1 MKQEIIEI
9 NGVKIPKIIDDG
21 GMILLPVT
29 RIINNILEGKNAG
42 AKQFSSRDKYNKFIK
57 RIEIDYST
65 FTTSNQII
73 ETTCMTL
80 EGFKEYL
87 LSLNIGRLS
96 NNGIKSYNEL
106 AQMIGIE
113 RIEEKK
119 IDDNCDDYIKDIISS
134 IKFDEYKMCTK
145 CYTLYPKTLNFFY
158 KDEKMSSGFQSVCRK
173 CNNSYFEHIDKYLQY
188 IYNKYGNDMYVKV
201 RDSKTEDLFLMYA
214 KREIDK
220 FPFDRKEFKSKTLQ
234 LKIVNLL
241 LKNNF
246 ISEENFNMK
255 MIYKYIPKKL
265 LKINIDDIF
274 DNIFKDWKNK
284 IWIYDESKK
293 LKTTL
298 DLKNVDYN
306 SNDYSLIESRK
317 IWNDYLKAN
326 NLKLNE
332 NNVYTFDFKTH
343 LEKCKIY
350 KYGRNDLLGYVMYLT
365 KNKYYSYKF
374 KINGKKYYSKKENRI
389 LALKQYIKD
398 VNINYN
404 QIPLYLS
411 KYRLQQYSITLYNM
425 LRKYYNCNLFEWV
438 NDAYPDKFKHEH
450 FNLECIR
457 GQFDSMEECEVDS
470 ILRNEFKYK
479 LLHNVSSDTYTI
491 RILDET
497 RQPDW
502 FIFEDNKLW
511 CVEYFG
517 LYSDNPNTIVTKKY
531 RELHDKK
538 IEQYK
543 NSVRNSHYYYLFLY
557 PEDLKNQYKGL
568 LNKIELMKNT
578 NERIIGLK

>member
-29 RIINNILEGKNAG
+29 RIINNILEGKNVG

-96 NNGIKSYNEL
+96 NNGIKAYNEL
-106 AQMIGIE
+106 AEMIGIE

-145 CYTLYPKTLNFFY
+145 CHTLYPKTLNFFY
-158 KDEKMSSGFQSVCRK
+158 KDEKTSSGFQSVCRK
-173 CNNSYFEHIDKYLQY
+173 CNNSYFEYNDKYLQH

-201 RDSKTEDLFLMYA
+201 RDSKIEDIFLMYA
-214 KREIDK
+214 KGEIDK
-220 FPFDRKEFKSKTLQ
+220 LPYKHITMKQEQMKIIKHLIDNKILDKTNMTRKYILNTFFNDTTGMFK
-234 LKIVNLL
+234 I
-241 LKNNF
+241 
-246 ISEENFNMK
+246 EEVYDYAYPKWKDFY
-255 MIYKYIPKKL
+255 YKYPLVNYAVKDFKQA
-265 LKINIDDIF
+265 KII
-274 DNIFKDWKNK
+274 
-284 IWIYDESKK
+284 
-293 LKTTL
+293 L
-298 DLKNVDYN
+298 
-306 SNDYSLIESRK
+306 
-317 IWNDYLKAN
+317 N
-326 NLKLNE
+326 NYIRE
-332 NNVYTFDFKTH
+332 NNITINDDEIFTFDYAKLYNDARINNITSGKI
-343 LEKCKIY
+343 LEFT
-350 KYGRNDLLGYVMYLT
+350 MYYY
-365 KNKYYSYKF
+365 KNKYPCYKF
-374 KINGKKYYSKKENRI
+374 KLKNRNYFTKEENRI
-389 LALKQYIKD
+389 LAFKQYIKD
-398 VNINYN
+398 IGINYN
-404 QIPLYLS
+404 KIPLYVS
-411 KYRLQQYSITLYNM
+411 KYRIQQYSSTLYNI
-425 LRKYYNCNLFEWV
+425 LRNYYNSNIFEWV
-438 NDAYPDKFKHEH
+438 DKVYPNKFKTED
-450 FNLECIR
+450 FNLECVR
-457 GQFDSMEECEVDS
+457 GQFDSISEGEVDN
-470 ILRNEFKYK
+470 ILRSNFKYK
-479 LLHNVSSDTYTI
+479 TFHNVSSDTYTI

-557 PEDLKNQYKGL
+557 PEDLKNQHKGL